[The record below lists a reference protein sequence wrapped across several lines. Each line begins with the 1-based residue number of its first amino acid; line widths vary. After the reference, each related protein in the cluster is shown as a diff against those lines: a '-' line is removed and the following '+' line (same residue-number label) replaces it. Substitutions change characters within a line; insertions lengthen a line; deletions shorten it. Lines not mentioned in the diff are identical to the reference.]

1 MTDDAER
8 WKEKYFK
15 SLEQQE
21 KLERRWD
28 ARLDLLRRGLVR
40 SSLAAEGSDQ
50 AVDQCMKEMR
60 EVIRSDSMDGGL
72 AALIPRLEKAV
83 LDSEHRR
90 ETRMNQVREALTSLV
105 QQLQSL
111 PLPGEQLRALKKLSK
126 KLDGGVSQSRELP
139 PLLGE
144 LSGLQERALAS
155 LHRQADEARPGFL
168 QRLFGTRDAEPAAS
182 EPEQSSVAQAA
193 AAAPAVGEAGAPLAP
208 VPPAALEAAVPAPEG
223 PAVASPDPETPAAL
237 PVSAMP
243 EPVPAAAVTVASPI
257 SAPASAEQAEA
268 PIAQPSGSEP
278 LDADAAAPAP
288 GVPEGAPVPQTD
300 EQAPVATPPPADA
313 ASDDPSSLAAAS
325 LTASADGEGAGK
337 ASQPV
342 TDFGPALTTVTTPPV
357 VSSPTVEPLPSGVE
371 PIPAPA
377 QAIALAPLTDTFT
390 DASGEDGPYALPHAV
405 EPPYSQV
412 AAHIEHTLLG
422 LLDDLSL
429 PERYKDQALAM
440 RERVARGLNWYELI
454 PILDDLAVLML
465 AVNDSGQHE
474 FEAYLQALNARL
486 EAFHAHLR
494 DASAGHADHQTA
506 ARQLDSQLREQVD
519 GLQHSVQGAQD
530 LASLKQVLDSRLEG
544 LLGTLDQHRQA
555 RDHREQDLAERL
567 QGLAA
572 RVASM
577 EQEALGYREHLEEQ
591 RQKALVDPLTGL
603 PNRAAW
609 SERLTQEM
617 QAWQT
622 QGGHLS
628 MAILDLDHF
637 KRINDGYGHLAG
649 DKVLKLVANVLRKRL
664 RGSDFMARFGGEE
677 FVLLMP
683 QTPLEQA
690 TRQLESLRAAVEAC
704 PFHFK
709 GEPVTITTSIGC
721 SVFRSGESGEAVL
734 GRADKALYR
743 AKAQGRNRVEQ
754 G

>member
-111 PLPGEQLRALKKLSK
+111 PLPSEQLRALKKLSK

-155 LHRQADEARPGFL
+155 LHKQADEARPGFL
-168 QRLFGTRDAEPAAS
+168 QRLFGTREAEPAAS
-182 EPEQSSVAQAA
+182 EPGQPNVAQAA
-193 AAAPAVGEAGAPLAP
+193 VAAPEVSEVVAPLAP
-208 VPPAALEAAVPAPEG
+208 VPAPALEAAAPASGEG
-223 PAVASPDPETPAAL
+223 LAVALPDAKTPTAVTGSA
-237 PVSAMP
+237 VS
-243 EPVPAAAVTVASPI
+243 EPVPAAVVTATSPP
-257 SAPASAEQAEA
+257 SAPASVERAKASG
-268 PIAQPSGSEP
+268 AQPSAPAP
-278 LDADAAAPAP
+278 LDADVTAPAP
-288 GVPEGAPVPQTD
+288 GAAPL
-300 EQAPVATPPPADA
+300 PPPADA
-313 ASDDPSSLAAAS
+313 ASDDLPSPATALP
-325 LTASADGEGAGK
+325 TASTADEDAGEV
-337 ASQPV
+337 SQPA
-342 TDFGPALTTVTTPPV
+342 TQPEPTLAPIATPSV
-357 VSSPTVEPLPSGVE
+357 VSSPTVEPLSLADIE

-377 QAIALAPLTDTFT
+377 QTVALAPLTDAFT
-390 DASGEDGPYALPHAV
+390 DASGEDALYALPHAV

-465 AVNDSGQHE
+465 AINDSGQHE

-494 DASAGHADHQTA
+494 DASAGHADNQTA

-530 LASLKQVLDSRLEG
+530 LDSLKQVLDSRLEG

-572 RVASM
+572 RVAGM

-591 RQKALVDPLTGL
+591 RQKALIDPLTGL

-609 SERLTQEM
+609 NERLAQEM
-617 QAWQT
+617 HVWQAR
-622 QGGHLS
+622 GGHLS

-677 FVLLMP
+677 FVLLLP

-690 TRQLESLRAAVEAC
+690 MQQLQSLRAAVEAC

-709 GEPVTITTSIGC
+709 SEPVTITTSIGC